1 MKLISQYLI
10 IFLTL
15 IMCSEVYAQKYKKP
29 KNLPRYDK
37 QKIHFGFTLG
47 INALDFNVKRNQSY
61 INNDSL
67 LTLYTKNQKGFNL
80 GIVSNLRLGKYT
92 DLRFIPTL
100 VFGERILKYNFPN
113 ENNTEEIIKES
124 KRIESTLIDFPIYL
138 KYKSAR
144 YNNFRTY
151 IISGIKYSLD
161 IASQDE
167 INDEGE
173 EIVKLKK
180 HDLMG
185 EIGFGIDFYLEY
197 FKFSP
202 QIKISHGIL
211 NLITREETIYTESIG
226 RLTTNGWMFSLTF
239 E

>member
-1 MKLISQYLI
+1 MKKNKKYLFILI
-10 IFLTL
+10 ILFGAINT
-15 IMCSEVYAQKYKKP
+15 YAQKHKKVQ
-29 KNLPRYDK
+29 NLARYDHK
-37 QKIHFGFTLG
+37 KLHFGFTLG
-47 INALDFNVKRNQSY
+47 VNELNFNLQKNSNV

-67 LTLYTKNQKGFNL
+67 LTLYAKKQKGFNL
-80 GIVSNLRLGKYT
+80 GIVSNLRIGKYT

-100 VFGERILKYNFPN
+100 VFGERHLEYSFIDTNISVIS
-113 ENNTEEIIKES
+113 EEIK
-124 KRIESTLIDFPIYL
+124 KIESTLIDFPVYI
-138 KYKSAR
+138 KYKSER

-151 IISGIKYSLD
+151 VLGGIKYSMD

-167 INDEGE
+167 IDDEGE

-202 QIKISHGIL
+202 QIKLSYGFI
-211 NLITREETIYTESIG
+211 NLMKKDESIYSNA
-226 RLTTNGWMFSLTF
+226 LNSLSTNGWILSFTF

>member
-1 MKLISQYLI
+1 MHKLIKYFI
-10 IFLTL
+10 ILLLFLGVSNTHG
-15 IMCSEVYAQKYKKP
+15 QKRKKP
-29 KNLPRYDK
+29 QNLVRYDF
-37 QKIHFGFTLG
+37 QKLHFGFTLG
-47 INALDFNVKRNQSY
+47 INELNFNIKKNS
-61 INNDSL
+61 NTLTNDSL
-67 LTLYTKNQKGFNL
+67 LTLLSNSQKGFNL
-80 GIVSNLRLGKYT
+80 GIVSNLRIGKFT

-100 VFGERILKYNFPN
+100 VFGERNLNYGFIDSNGVSDERVKQ
-113 ENNTEEIIKES
+113 
-124 KRIESTLIDFPIYL
+124 IESTLIDFPIHI

-161 IASQDE
+161 VASQE
-167 INDEGE
+167 KINDERQ

-185 EIGFGIDFYLEY
+185 EIGFGFDFYLEY

-202 QIKISHGIL
+202 QIKLSYGIL
-211 NLITREETIYTESIG
+211 NLISNDETVYTQSINS
-226 RLTTNGWMFSLTF
+226 LSTKGWMFSFTF

>member
-1 MKLISQYLI
+1 M
-10 IFLTL
+10 
-15 IMCSEVYAQKYKKP
+15 
-29 KNLPRYDK
+29 
-37 QKIHFGFTLG
+37 
-47 INALDFNVKRNQSY
+47 
-61 INNDSL
+61 
-67 LTLYTKNQKGFNL
+67 
-80 GIVSNLRLGKYT
+80 T
-92 DLRFIPTL
+92 DP
-100 VFGERILKYNFPN
+100 
-113 ENNTEEIIKES
+113 EEIIKES

-211 NLITREETIYTESIG
+211 NLITREETIYTESID